1 MRLSIQLCLYLGLVA
16 LGTIAVC
23 HKVKGGLA
31 EPAVSINSINSIQ
44 RLMVER
50 WEIPEPRLEFQRGES
65 LVVLNYGTSLRNS
78 EEHSAVSSS
87 VTLWTKECRSG
98 GGTELKPQ
106 DIDQSAVIVK
116 ENPNFSVSSV
126 GIDLGQLWS
135 DLGDQISDGTTSAST
150 SISFCVR
157 YALSAKTNT
166 ASGETEVNF
175 VESVVTATTVIVVNE
190 QQQVPRVIT
199 ANTRHRKS
207 IDDDYTIDAF
217 VCNQNGG
224 NNPAK
229 TFTQGSVVHLCVQPS
244 RIDGSI
250 RIESIEEFTWK
261 KLLSVDYDSVAVSQE
276 AVKNGVP
283 SDFFTIYKGCDSKET
298 TYCSLKTLLL
308 ADFYTPQNGLIGGT
322 GIVSLKFGK
331 PRDNVPHKVQSV
343 EIRSRN
349 PQKTGRQ
356 SPIM

>member
-1 MRLSIQLCLYLGLVA
+1 MGLSIHYCFYLGIVA
-16 LGTIAVC
+16 LGTVAVY

-31 EPAVSINSINSIQ
+31 EPAVSINSINGIQ

-50 WEIPEPRLEFQRGES
+50 WAIPEPRLEFQKGERI
-65 LVVLNYGTSLRNS
+65 VFLNYGTTLSNS
-78 EEHSAVSSS
+78 EEHSDVSSS

-98 GGTELKPQ
+98 GGTEIKPQ
-106 DIDQSAVIVK
+106 NVGQSALIVK
-116 ENPNFSVSSV
+116 KNSNFSVSSV

-135 DLGDQISDGTTSAST
+135 DLGDQISDGTTSVST

-157 YALSAKTNT
+157 YALSTKTT
-166 ASGETEVNF
+166 SGETEMNF
-175 VESVVTATTVIVVNE
+175 VESVVTTTTVIGVNE

-199 ANTRHRKS
+199 ANTRQRKS
-207 IDDDYTIDAF
+207 NEDEYTIDAF

-229 TFTQGSVVHLCVQPS
+229 TFPQGSVVNLCVQPS

-250 RIESIEEFTWK
+250 RIESIEEFTWE
-261 KLLSVDYDSVAVSQE
+261 KLLSVDYDSVAVSQD
-276 AVKNGVP
+276 AVKNGVA
-283 SDFFTIYKGCDSKET
+283 SDFFTMYKGCDNRET
-298 TYCSLKTLLL
+298 SYCSLKTLLL
-308 ADFYTPQNGLIGGT
+308 ADFYTPPHGVIGGT
-322 GIVSLKFGK
+322 GIVSLRFGK
-331 PRDNVPHKVQSV
+331 PRDNVPHKVQTV

-349 PQKTGRQ
+349 PQKTRRP